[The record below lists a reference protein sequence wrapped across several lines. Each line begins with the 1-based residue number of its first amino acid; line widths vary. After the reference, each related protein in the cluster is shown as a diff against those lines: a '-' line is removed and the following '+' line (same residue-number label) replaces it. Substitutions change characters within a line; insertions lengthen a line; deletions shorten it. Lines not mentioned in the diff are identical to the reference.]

1 MFVHGLHSPAETEP
15 VRLNMSGDAFPE
27 TALRLL
33 AAYRSGTIAPEQ
45 VIKRSYERLRQRDDS
60 AVFISVRPEHEA
72 LTEAREL
79 SRRSSDLPLY
89 GIPVA
94 VKDNIDV
101 AGLPTTAACPA
112 FSYEPGLDATAVARL
127 RAAGTIVIG
136 KANLDQFATGLVGVR
151 SPYGVPRNAFN
162 SKLVPGGSSSGSA
175 VAVAAGIAPLALGTD
190 TAGSGRVPAG
200 LNNIVGLKPS
210 LGIVPT
216 TGVVPACRTLD
227 CVSVFALTTDDAWLA
242 LSVMAG
248 PDKEDAYARA
258 RPVGALDQLPNGI
271 RLGVPRS
278 KQRLFFDR
286 EFESAYAQSL
296 EKFEELGC
304 TLIETDMQPFYETA
318 RLLYEGPWVAERAV
332 VVRELLASIP
342 DAIHPVT
349 RAIIEPGLRISAANA
364 FAAFYRL
371 EELRRTAE
379 RVFNTIDMLA
389 VPTAPAAYTVEQV
402 LDDPIKLNSNLGTYT
417 NFVNLLDLCGIAVPA
432 SVTANGVPFGIT
444 LLAPGGQDAKT
455 ASLGRAFHAEA
466 RLPYG
471 ALAMP
476 SYQLTGD

>member
-1 MFVHGLHSPAETEP
+1 V
-15 VRLNMSGDAFPE
+15 
-27 TALRLL
+27 
-33 AAYRSGTIAPEQ
+33 
-45 VIKRSYERLRQRDDS
+45 
-60 AVFISVRPEHEA
+60 
-72 LTEAREL
+72 
-79 SRRSSDLPLY
+79 
-89 GIPVA
+89 
-94 VKDNIDV
+94 
-101 AGLPTTAACPA
+101 
-112 FSYEPGLDATAVARL
+112 
-127 RAAGTIVIG
+127 
-136 KANLDQFATGLVGVR
+136 
-151 SPYGVPRNAFN
+151 
-162 SKLVPGGSSSGSA
+162 
-175 VAVAAGIAPLALGTD
+175 PLALGTD

-210 LGIVPT
+210 LGTVPT

-248 PDKEDAYARA
+248 QDKEDAYARA
-258 RPVGALDQLPNGI
+258 RPVGALDQLPTGI
-271 RLGVPRS
+271 KLGVPMP

-304 TLIETDMQPFYETA
+304 MLIETDMQPFYETA

-364 FAAFYRL
+364 FATFYRL

-379 RVFNTIDMLA
+379 GVFNTIDMLA

-402 LDDPIKLNSNLGTYT
+402 LADPIKLNSNLGAYT

-444 LLAPGGQDAKT
+444 LLGPGGQDAKT

-476 SYQLTGD
+476 SHQLTDD